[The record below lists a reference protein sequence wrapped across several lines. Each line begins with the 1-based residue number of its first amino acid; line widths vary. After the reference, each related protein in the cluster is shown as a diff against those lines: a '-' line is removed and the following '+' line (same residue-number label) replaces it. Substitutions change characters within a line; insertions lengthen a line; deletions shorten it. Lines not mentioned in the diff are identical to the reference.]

1 MLSMTMMRSAN
12 TTDLSTA
19 AVITVLVGRQ
29 RRRRRQE
36 AVMIF
41 IEPNEKLLLV
51 LYAGE
56 QANKRASLFD

>member
-1 MLSMTMMRSAN
+1 MTMMRSAN

-19 AVITVLVGRQ
+19 AVITVSVGRQ

-36 AVMIF
+36 AAMIF

-51 LYAGE
+51 LCASE
-56 QANKRASLFD
+56 QANKRASLLD